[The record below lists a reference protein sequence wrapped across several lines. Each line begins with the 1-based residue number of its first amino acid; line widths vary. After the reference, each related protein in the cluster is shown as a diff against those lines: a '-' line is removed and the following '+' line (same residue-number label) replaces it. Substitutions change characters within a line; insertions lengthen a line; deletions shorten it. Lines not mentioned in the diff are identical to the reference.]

1 MLSDN
6 LISIAN
12 ELRERDGVVLFWYR
26 ENARRTD
33 ETITSSLLLASE
45 VGLRLL
51 SEAVKVE
58 VSKDDTEE
66 DIMEKAGEV
75 VSKMEAKLE
84 EIYE

>member
-58 VSKDDTEE
+58 VSKDDTDE

>member
-6 LISIAN
+6 LLPIAN

-58 VSKDDTEE
+58 VSKDDTDEV
-66 DIMEKAGEV
+66 IMEKAGEV
-75 VSKMEAKLE
+75 VSMMEAKLE

>member
-58 VSKDDTEE
+58 VSKDDTDE

-75 VSKMEAKLE
+75 DSKMEAKLE

>member
-6 LISIAN
+6 LLPIAN
-12 ELRERDGVVLFWYR
+12 ELRECDGVVLFWYR
-26 ENARRTD
+26 ENARSRD

-45 VGLRLL
+45 AGLRLL

-58 VSKDDTEE
+58 VSKDDTDEV
-66 DIMEKAGEV
+66 IMEKAGEV
-75 VSKMEAKLE
+75 VSMMEAKLE

>member
-51 SEAVKVE
+51 SEAVKAE
-58 VSKDDTEE
+58 VSKDDTDE